1 MAMQPVT
8 EQLLEQVDAYIENLF
23 VPHDAILEQNLKDA
37 AEAGL
42 PSINVS
48 PNQGRLLYVIAKMTC
63 AKRVLEIG
71 TLGGYSTTWLAR
83 ALPEGGKV
91 TTLEL
96 KAETGAIARRNLER
110 AGVVGRVDIRIGR
123 ASETLDKMIAGGEA
137 PYDLIF
143 IDADKTG
150 YMGYLDQ
157 VLQLS
162 RPGTVILADNL
173 IRHGAVLAETP
184 RDENATA
191 VRKFNAAVATLPR
204 LESILLP
211 VLRGKIDGLSISVVK

>member
-1 MAMQPVT
+1 MAMQPVN
-8 EQLLEQVDAYIENLF
+8 EQLLEEVDAYIENLF
-23 VPHDAILEQNLKDA
+23 VPRDATLEQNLKDA

-48 PNQGRLLYVIAKMTC
+48 PNQGRLLYVIAKMTG
-63 AKRVLEIG
+63 ARRVLEIG

-83 ALPEGGKV
+83 ALPEGGTV

-96 KAETGAIARRNLER
+96 KAETAAIARKNLER
-110 AGVVGRVDIRIGR
+110 AGAVGRVNIRIGR
-123 ASETLDKMIAGGEA
+123 ASETLDKMITAGEG
-137 PYDLIF
+137 PFDLIF

-157 VLQLS
+157 VLKLS
-162 RPGTVILADNL
+162 RAGTVILADNL
-173 IRHGAVLAETP
+173 IRHGAVLVETP
-184 RDENATA
+184 SDENATA
-191 VRKFNAAVATLPR
+191 VKQFNAAVAAHPR

-211 VLRGKIDGLSISVVK
+211 ILRGKIDGLSISVVK